1 LRGREH
7 VDIHLDVQHNARDT
21 RSDVFWRGVA
31 DQRARGIFHGAITVA
46 VGADGADAKLS
57 NKNLLL
63 SPHAEIDTQPVLEIY
78 ADEVKA
84 SHGATVGQLDESVMF
99 YLRSRGITAPVARNM
114 LIAAFCREVFDGVAD
129 PALRETLDALLTAR
143 LPAAVEGVA

>member
-1 LRGREH
+1 M
-7 VDIHLDVQHNARDT
+7 
-21 RSDVFWRGVA
+21 
-31 DQRARGIFHGAITVA
+31 A
-46 VGADGADAKLS
+46 VGADGADAQLS

-84 SHGATVGQLDESVMF
+84 SHGATVGQLDERVMF
-99 YLRSRGITAPVARNM
+99 YLRSRGIAAPAARNM

-129 PALRETLDALLTAR
+129 AALREHLDALLTAR
-143 LPAAVEGVA
+143 LPAAAEAVA